1 MDVHEITDK
10 ALGEEIARRIA
21 ERGGSLMMQGFG
33 SFKTVHVKERT
44 FRNPQTN
51 EPVISSAHD
60 TLKFKPSKSR

>member
-1 MDVHEITDK
+1 MSVQDISDK
-10 ALGEEIARRIA
+10 ALGEEIARRIEA
-21 ERGGSLMMQGFG
+21 KGGSLILQGFG

-60 TLKFKPSKSR
+60 TLKFKPSKAR

>member
-33 SFKTVHVKERT
+33 SFKTVHVPERT
-44 FRNPQTN
+44 HRNPKTN
-51 EPVISSAHD
+51 APVVVPAHD
-60 TLKFKPSKSR
+60 KITFKASKAR